1 MPQPAMFTNDAEP
14 GSKQLSAAPAF
25 DKLQQLASQGY
36 VPDSKPLG
44 DGILLR
50 HPTGPNLVLR
60 PDGTIDLPSAP
71 VEGRAPAAIRGLN
84 RRISWGRSFL
94 FVLILMIGIFVG
106 WVMTALVFA
115 D

>member
-1 MPQPAMFTNDAEP
+1 MPQPALFTNDAKP
-14 GSKQLSAAPAF
+14 GSNERSAAPAF
-25 DKLQQLASQGY
+25 DKLQSLTRQGY
-36 VPDSKPLG
+36 VPDPQPVS

-50 HPTGPNLVLR
+50 HPTGPSLVLR
-60 PDGTIDLPSAP
+60 ADGSFDLPSGP
-71 VEGRAPAAIRGLN
+71 IEGRVPAAIRGLN
-84 RRISWGRSFL
+84 KRISWRRSIL